1 MDFAFLAAVDR
12 EVRSSMDRNS
22 ISGRIR
28 WTIGDENPVIAPGQ
42 LHADMDSRRA
52 GAAHVLQLG
61 DRYRM
66 YYWGTGTNGF
76 HRILIAESP
85 VDEPNDW
92 QPVGVALSR
101 QRDTDYNDQGPG
113 FPFVVPSDDGPWL
126 LYFCGWGKTR
136 EDGKLPNTTGVA
148 VSDDGG
154 YRFSYPKREPVL
166 PLDRDWDREGTGS
179 VCVLR
184 VNARYHMY
192 YTSIGAY
199 FNRPEGAITG
209 HGDVIPRI
217 GVAYA
222 GSRDGMVWTKPTDG
236 LMVGP
241 RGFATEPYEYICS
254 KPFVMREPGGY
265 RMWVNTFGTA
275 YRIRSLVG
283 PDGRDWRWCDSGP
296 DGELGVGNP
305 GAFDDR
311 QRCYVSV
318 VRCGDEY
325 RCWYTGNGFGATGMG
340 YAVGVVE
347 DER

>member
-1 MDFAFLAAVDR
+1 MV
-12 EVRSSMDRNS
+12 RNS

-28 WTIGDENPVIAPGQ
+28 WTFSDDNPVIAPGQ
-42 LHADMDSRRA
+42 LHGDMDSRRA

-66 YYWGTGTNGF
+66 YYWGTGANGF

-85 VDEPNDW
+85 VDEPNNW

-101 QRDTDYNDQGPG
+101 QRDTDYNDEGPG
-113 FPFVVPSDDGPWL
+113 FPFVVPRDDGPWL
-126 LYFCGWGKTR
+126 LYFCGWGKPR

-154 YRFSYPKREPVL
+154 YSFRYPKREPIL

-184 VNARYHMY
+184 VNDRYHMY

-199 FNRPEGAITG
+199 FDRPEGAVTG

-217 GVAYA
+217 GIAYA
-222 GSRDGMVWTKPTDG
+222 ASPDGIVWTKPIDD

-241 RGFATEPYEYICS
+241 RGFDTEPYEYICS
-254 KPFVMREPGGY
+254 KPFVLREPGGY

-275 YRIRSLVG
+275 YRMRSLVG
-283 PDGRDWRWCDSGP
+283 PDLRSWRWCDSGP
-296 DGELGVGNP
+296 DGELGVGRA

-311 QRCYVSV
+311 QRCYVSIV
-318 VRCGDEY
+318 KHGEEY
-325 RCWYTGNGFGATGMG
+325 RCWYTGNRFGATGMG
-340 YAVGVVE
+340 YAAGRLE
-347 DER
+347 SEI